1 MCAVLVERMIERSRH
16 QLGGSMSTT
25 EVAVDPAKVEEFA
38 GRLMSVFTGSM
49 LSYMIDLGHRTGLF
63 SAAAQGPATSEEL
76 ADRASLTERY
86 VREWLGAMVTGGIVD
101 YDPTTT
107 TYSLPPERAACL
119 TEGPTNMAPWAGM
132 NTHLGKHVHQVAR
145 VFREGGG
152 VPYAEYRPEFTDVMD
167 ALGRDVFDGLLI
179 DAHLPLVPGLVEQLR
194 AGARAAD
201 VCCGTGHALVLMAR
215 EFPAST
221 FVGYDLDEGAI
232 ARARA
237 EAGGA
242 GLTNVSFEV
251 RDAARLDV
259 DEPFNAIFV
268 WDAIHD
274 QVDPAAVLGRIN
286 AALVDGG
293 QFVMTEPRGAD
304 RLEDNIANPM
314 APILFACS
322 TLHCLTVSLAHGG
335 AGIGT
340 VFGEQLARQM
350 LTAAGFVDIQL
361 HPAPGDP
368 VNAVYVTRKA

>member
-1 MCAVLVERMIERSRH
+1 M
-16 QLGGSMSTT
+16 TT
-25 EVAVDPAKVEEFA
+25 IDAIDPAAVEEFA

-49 LSYMIDLGHRTGLF
+49 LAYMIDIGHRTGLL
-63 SAAAQGPATSEEL
+63 AAAAGGRATSDEL
-76 ADRASLTERY
+76 AQRAGLAERY

-101 YDPTTT
+101 YDPATKG
-107 TYSLPPERAACL
+107 YVLPPERAACL
-119 TEGPTNMAPWAGM
+119 TKGPNNMAPWAGM
-132 NTHLGKHVHQVAR
+132 VTHLGKHVHQVAR

-167 ALGRDVFDGLLI
+167 ALSREVFDGLLI
-179 DAHLPLVPGLVEQLR
+179 DAYVPLVPGLGEHLE
-194 AGARAAD
+194 AGARVAD
-201 VCCGTGHALVLMAR
+201 VACGTGHALVLLAR
-215 EFPAST
+215 AFPEST

-242 GLTNVSFEV
+242 GLTNVRFEV
-251 RDAARLDV
+251 CDAARLSV
-259 DEPFNAIFV
+259 DEPFDVVLVF
-268 WDAIHD
+268 DAIHD
-274 QVDPAAVLGRIN
+274 QVDPSGVLERIH

-293 QFVMTEPRGAD
+293 CFVMSEPHGAD
-304 RLEDNIANPM
+304 NLEDNIANPM

-340 VFGEQLARQM
+340 VFGEQLAQQM
-350 LTAAGFVDIQL
+350 LTDAGFVDTHL

-368 VNAVYVTRKA
+368 VNAVYVSRKATTSTTAR